1 MQQSEYSAAMKLN
14 TDDFDTLADR
24 VLAQPAPHAP
34 PTILEAIVKQLAVAA
49 TYNGAEIVL
58 APHVLYTKH
67 AQLYVDGVVLE
78 RDGKP
83 PKEAKVGAYKL
94 AGLSPL
100 RITARRFTPSPLFD
114 ARAEKYAGETL
125 MAV

>member
-1 MQQSEYSAAMKLN
+1 MKLN

-49 TYNGAEIVL
+49 TYNGSEIIL

-67 AQLYVDGVVLE
+67 AQLYDDGVLIE
-78 RDGKP
+78 RDGKT
-83 PKEAKVGAYKL
+83 PKEAKVGAYKI

-114 ARAEKYAGETL
+114 AAAEKYAGETL

>member
-1 MQQSEYSAAMKLN
+1 MQQSDYSDPMKLN
-14 TDDFDTLADR
+14 TDEDR

-34 PTILEAIVKQLAVAA
+34 PTILEAIVKKLAVAA
-49 TYNGAEIVL
+49 TYNGSEIVL

-67 AQLYVDGVVLE
+67 AQLYVDGVVIE

-114 ARAEKYAGETL
+114 ANAEKYAGETL
-125 MAV
+125 LAV